1 MEVFKELKIR
11 VYNTISN
18 IDACKRFAD
27 GHTEILSSYGIKKV
41 TSANTDWFY
50 DSNVF
55 LIMVESITGNEIYG
69 GARLHIKNHN
79 YKLPIESALENL
91 DKNIQ
96 NLINEDVVNKTGE
109 LCGLWNTRNMSGTGL
124 SAILIRTG
132 IAKAGILIAE
142 KLNLDSLY
150 TLSAP
155 WTINMVKNMG
165 FVIEESI
172 GDFGQ
177 FEYPNPDLI
186 ATVMVLKDIKTLKFA
201 TKDERNTILSL
212 REKPHQKRLEE
223 GPKGTIEI
231 EYDLY
236 LRINK
241 NVHEN
246 EI

>member
-11 VYNTISN
+11 VYNAINN
-18 IDACKRFAD
+18 IEACKRFAA
-27 GHTEILSSYGIKKV
+27 GHAEILTSYGIKKV

-55 LIMVESITGNEIYG
+55 LIMVESISGDEIYG
-69 GARLHIKNHN
+69 GARLHIKNYN
-79 YKLPIESALENL
+79 YKLPIETAIENL

-96 NLINEDVVNKTGE
+96 NIINDTRVNKTGE
-109 LCGLWNTRNMSGTGL
+109 LCGLWNTKNMSGTGL

-132 IAKAGILIAE
+132 IARAGILIAE

-155 WTINMVKNMG
+155 WTINMVKKMG

-172 GDFGQ
+172 GNNGQ
-177 FEYPNPDLI
+177 FNYPKPDLI
-186 ATVMVLKDIKTLKFA
+186 ATALVLKDIKTLKEA
-201 TKDERNTILSL
+201 TIQERNNILSL
-212 REKPHQKRLEE
+212 IQQPVQKRLEI

-236 LRINK
+236 LHIN
-241 NVHEN
+241 EN
-246 EI
+246 INEK